1 MQESALT
8 IFFLHKIL
16 DGGVTPWPGE
26 DGRETA
32 ECTRE
37 ARKGDARAEL
47 PALLTSLSASQRG
60 GTAMQIKFFQDFL
73 NTKLI
78 PDEKY
83 VSDRCEALATIHEKF
98 KVCIGNYNRCGC

>member
-1 MQESALT
+1 MGEKPLNAQERRE
-8 IFFLHKIL
+8 K
-16 DGGVTPWPGE
+16 VTL
-26 DGRETA
+26 GRVSGAAHVTVRLA
-32 ECTRE
+32 
-37 ARKGDARAEL
+37 A
-47 PALLTSLSASQRG
+47 G

-98 KVCIGNYNRCGC
+98 KVCIGNYNRCGCP